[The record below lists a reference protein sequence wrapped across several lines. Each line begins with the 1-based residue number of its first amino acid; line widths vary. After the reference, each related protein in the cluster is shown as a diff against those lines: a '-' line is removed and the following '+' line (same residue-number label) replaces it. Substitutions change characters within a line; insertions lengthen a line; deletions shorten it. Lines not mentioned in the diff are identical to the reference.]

1 MEVLWVVARRV
12 LLLLLLVLM
21 LAVVGV
27 WRRYACRLHPAR
39 LVAVCGSAL
48 LLLLLLLLSFLLAI
62 QLLLLLLHPLKL
74 QPDVS
79 WQATAAGHKAPCRL
93 RLLLLAPRA
102 LQGLSR
108 SSRRGGSRGGSR
120 GGAV

>member
-62 QLLLLLLHPLKL
+62 QLLVLLLHPLKL

-79 WQATAAGHKAPCRL
+79 WQN
-93 RLLLLAPRA
+93 
-102 LQGLSR
+102 
-108 SSRRGGSRGGSR
+108 
-120 GGAV
+120 